1 MLFTSHDLG
10 SVAGIADRI
19 TVLYRMS
26 VAELDTAQAVVQRR
40 RHPYSRLWRRR
51 RPLANGSISAAQRDR
66 LRAERNT
73 GR

>member
-51 RPLANGSISAAQRDR
+51 RPPGQRLDFCSSARPTSR
-66 LRAERNT
+66 
-73 GR
+73 